1 MMVCSAT
8 RNKTRRQWVSQYD
21 VSDYTFPTVNTDVN
35 SKKSKTSSFHLPSKS
50 NHFGNDSDH
59 DPDIPDS
66 KSKFASCLGQYKLNR
81 KRTLLWTVV
90 IVIVTLNG
98 LQFQFFG
105 LPARLQSYY
114 TNSYTGNNNNHGLNV
129 EQQTLLR
136 DRNLGGCGEMTA
148 EENRSLRNRNL
159 GGCEKTAY
167 ITSTE
172 AATFVSSLEN
182 SYNNSNN
189 TQPAHITLCKE
200 LIKRNAEAE
209 NQDEE
214 SKSVQNPFLMSKI
227 KTNGL
232 FEVHES
238 QDVCTDWERPHSS
251 LQQIISSSIV
261 AHAGSRFDL
270 KYKHNC
276 YTTMSS
282 HTNLDFDVTTAQQI
296 FPANPMPF
304 DENKLSLGEVV
315 FNLCQS
321 CIDQENN
328 SDYIARR
335 KLMYENNIEDTH
347 HCFLFPER
355 GEVHMGNVQED
366 DDFHQEILD
375 ENNQIVNTALDA
387 ALTLVRNRLYHA
399 SIDWA
404 PRSRI
409 PSNDPRAG
417 AVIYLDAA
425 HSLPIPF
432 YHFRSHI
439 EEANH
444 VSIISSPRCSESILG
459 NINCFKYG
467 SDLQRYLQNYFNK
480 IEVSFDL
487 VSSTAVAYSR
497 MIQSHILLCPPGSIT
512 CLFPAL
518 AREVTKKT
526 IIFESIDERSTFHW
540 FSYLANSRSMPVSIM
555 IVTLTHIDL
564 QFIAEQQ
571 NEDTQFRSVSGKE
584 VIKLEGDKPSTSDT
598 TLPESN
604 KGNRDVDNV
613 DSAFNRVQR
622 FDFNKGKMPVQNA
635 QELDRSGPTGHDK
648 LVIALPTTPATVTE
662 EENNNMSYGPLVI
675 QLPVTTDYPDVGIV
689 STDSDSSVKS
699 DIEEGISPE
708 TIMTD
713 SSVGESLDGRKSS
726 NTIGEIAEKGEV
738 MFNSGV
744 TANSND
750 EVVFDNTASNGQTK
764 VGNGEV
770 IFDKIGK

>member
-251 LQQIISSSIV
+251 FMQIISSSIV
-261 AHAGSRFDL
+261 AHAGNRFGL
-270 KYKHNC
+270 SYKHNC
-276 YTTMSS
+276 HIFS
-282 HTNLDFDVTTAQQI
+282 HTNLDFDVTTAQEI
-296 FPANPMPF
+296 FAENPMPF

-321 CIDQENN
+321 CIDQEND

-335 KLMYENNIEDTH
+335 KQMYENNIEDTH

-355 GEVHMGNVQED
+355 GEVHMGDVQEGD
-366 DDFHQEILD
+366 ETQLRQEILD
-375 ENNQIVNTALDA
+375 KNKPIVNTALDA
-387 ALTLVRNRLYHA
+387 ALPLVRNRLYRA

-404 PRSRI
+404 SRAGI
-409 PSNDPRAG
+409 PSNDPRSG

-439 EEANH
+439 GEATH

-459 NINCFKYG
+459 NINCLKYA
-467 SDLQRYLQNYFNK
+467 SDLQRYLQNYLNEIHFNE

-487 VSSTAVAYSR
+487 VSSTAAAYSR
-497 MIQSHILLCPPGSIT
+497 MIQTHNLLCPPGSIT
-512 CLFPAL
+512 CLIPAL
-518 AREVTKKT
+518 ARQVTKPT
-526 IIFESIDERSTFHW
+526 IIFECIDDPSTFHW
-540 FSYLANSRSMPVSIM
+540 FKSLAKSMPDSIR
-555 IVTLTHIDL
+555 IITLTLTEMQIDG
-564 QFIAEQQ
+564 EQQ
-571 NEDTQFRSVSGKE
+571 NEVGGKLTGRNAGIDQE
-584 VIKLEGDKPSTSDT
+584 
-598 TLPESN
+598 LPPL
-604 KGNRDVDNV
+604 RTVDN
-613 DSAFNRVQR
+613 
-622 FDFNKGKMPVQNA
+622 
-635 QELDRSGPTGHDK
+635 EK
-648 LVIALPTTPATVTE
+648 LVIPLPEINEKSSEVGRPSKVLARESITDDHKSPRERSVIQPGEVHFAPYVPTTL
-662 EENNNMSYGPLVI
+662 S
-675 QLPVTTDYPDVGIV
+675 
-689 STDSDSSVKS
+689 SSSVRSEKT
-699 DIEEGISPE
+699 GI
-708 TIMTD
+708 
-713 SSVGESLDGRKSS
+713 
-726 NTIGEIAEKGEV
+726 
-738 MFNSGV
+738 
-744 TANSND
+744 
-750 EVVFDNTASNGQTK
+750 
-764 VGNGEV
+764 GEV
-770 IFDKIGK
+770 IITNDSSEENDTNEILSSKDSRDPPSPEEYLDTAKLFGGQ